1 MKWTFSKPLPWIHRS
16 VVCFVF
22 NGASFIWGLILWS
35 CFARMRSLSCRPI
48 VFMLVFPHRAHVE
61 RSAAPDAR
69 AGGLW
74 DPAAGQLPRILH
86 SGHALPDGRDAGDI
100 WILCVG
106 GHEFV
111 RPLVR
116 WRSWE
121 VRKQDSWTFLC
132 FVFDKFIIASFSRR
146 YLAEWITYGYPS
158 ANVWPLDIKRFGNL
172 QSSRTFLR
180 HRVME
185 VMREYETL
193 LLTKTSFRM
202 RAELDGLRTRLTNK
216 TSKWLY
222 VVESF
227 SLFN

>member
-1 MKWTFSKPLPWIHRS
+1 MQQIADKSLNRYLIPA
-16 VVCFVF
+16 VFVKKHT
-22 NGASFIWGLILWS
+22 
-35 CFARMRSLSCRPI
+35 CMRSRSCSLLDEGVVSLLC
-48 VFMLVFPHRAHVE
+48 VFLHRAHVE

-74 DPAAGQLPRILH
+74 DPAAGQLSRILH
-86 SGHALPDGRDAGDI
+86 SWHALPDGRDAGDI

-106 GHEFV
+106 GHELV
-111 RPLVR
+111 RPLIC

-121 VRKQDSWTFLC
+121 VRKRHSWTFLQLSVWEVHNSL
-132 FVFDKFIIASFSRR
+132 FFRR

-185 VMREYETL
+185 VMREY
-193 LLTKTSFRM
+193 
-202 RAELDGLRTRLTNK
+202 
-216 TSKWLY
+216 
-222 VVESF
+222 
-227 SLFN
+227 